1 VPNQSRIIVGE
12 MDLARP
18 SLPVSRD
25 RFSMIFSE
33 FSFNPFVISCPDR
46 ASALIVKGKRDQA
59 KKSSTLSKT
68 EKTKNRQDTIGQKYY
83 MKKRYDLL
91 LL

>member
-46 ASALIVKGKRDQA
+46 TSALIVKGKRDQA

-68 EKTKNRQDTIGQKYY
+68 ENKEQTGHNRAKVLHEETI
-83 MKKRYDLL
+83 
-91 LL
+91 